1 MGETAPATGSLVR
14 VHRPELQG
22 LRAVA
27 VTLVVVYHVWFGRVS
42 GGVDVFFV
50 VSGFLLT
57 GQLARA
63 ADQGPLAL
71 GRRWSRTLV
80 RLLPSAVVVLVATA
94 AAGMLVLPE
103 GRWSQTLH
111 EVVAA
116 AVFLENW
123 QLAADAVDYAA
134 RSNMSSPVQHF
145 WSLSI
150 QGQFFLVWPLLVAL
164 VALAARGDAA
174 RMRAHLTVTTVGVF
188 VVSLTFSVALT
199 ATNQPLAYFHSL
211 TRLWEFALGGL
222 LALTI
227 DGVRLRQ
234 RTRVRLGWV
243 GLVGLLA
250 CGAVLRVG
258 SVFPGAAALWPTGC
272 AVLVLLAGRTG
283 ARWGVDRLL
292 TARPLR
298 YVGDLSYPLYLWHWP
313 VLVFCLVLTGRDR
326 LDLATGAGVVALSVV
341 LAVLTHHLVEE
352 PVPRLPGGGFRVAV
366 AGLAAVFLAAGLWQV
381 EAMQQAQGAGEVGD
395 IRYPGA
401 LALAVG
407 EPEPAP
413 LLPPPVSVYD
423 DWVRIENWDC
433 VPMTRFPMDACTRPV
448 ESPQR
453 RIVVVGDSHTQQ
465 LAGLLVPIAERHG
478 WQLTVIA
485 RGACPFSTA
494 SEVVAGRAGLP
505 GVGGGRDRRDR
516 GPAAG
521 CGGHAGQP
529 RRPGRADR
537 ADTAGVR
544 RPLAAAGAAGH
555 PGAGDPGQPAVRPV
569 DARLRAGP
577 ADGRRRPGCTGLRGG
592 PGRGVRRRATV
603 DTRAGRPAE
612 RPVPRYC
619 RPRLRPGLLPGGDRQ
634 RAGLPGRQPPD
645 RVLLDLDGTV
655 GGGRRPGRTRL
666 LNSAPYLCMG

>member
-258 SVFPGAAALWPTGC
+258 NVFPGAAALWPTGC

-494 SEVVAGRAGLP
+494 SEVVPDEPDCLAWGEAAIAEIADLQPDAVVTLASRDVRVGLTEQTPPGFVARWQQLAQLGIPVLAIRDNPRFDRSMPDCVQGPPTADDDLVAPVCGVDRAAVYAAEPPWTHVPDVPPNVRFLDIA
-505 GVGGGRDRRDR
+505 DRVC
-516 GPAAG
+516 GPAFCPAVIG
-521 CGGHAGQP
+521 NVQVYLDDNHL
-529 RRPGRADR
+529 
-537 ADTAGVR
+537 TASYSTSMAPLVEGDV
-544 RPLAAAGAAGH
+544 LAALGF
-555 PGAGDPGQPAVRPV
+555 
-569 DARLRAGP
+569 
-577 ADGRRRPGCTGLRGG
+577 
-592 PGRGVRRRATV
+592 
-603 DTRAGRPAE
+603 
-612 RPVPRYC
+612 
-619 RPRLRPGLLPGGDRQ
+619 
-634 RAGLPGRQPPD
+634 
-645 RVLLDLDGTV
+645 
-655 GGGRRPGRTRL
+655 
-666 LNSAPYLCMG
+666 

>member
-1 MGETAPATGSLVR
+1 
-14 VHRPELQG
+14 
-22 LRAVA
+22 
-27 VTLVVVYHVWFGRVS
+27 VWFGRVS

-63 ADQGPLAL
+63 ADRGPLAL

-80 RLLPSAVVVLVATA
+80 RLLPCAVVVLVATV
-94 AAGMLVLPE
+94 AAGMLLLPE
-103 GRWSQTLH
+103 GRWQQTLH

-116 AVFLENW
+116 AMFLENW

-174 RMRAHLTVTTVGVF
+174 RVRAHLTVAILGVF
-188 VVSLTFSVALT
+188 AASLTFSVVLT

-227 DGVRLRQ
+227 DGVRLAR
-234 RTRVRLGWV
+234 RTRVQMGWI

-258 SVFPGAAALWPTGC
+258 NVFPGIAALWPTGC
-272 AVLVLLAGRTG
+272 AVLVLLAGVTG
-283 ARWGVDRLL
+283 ARYGVDRLL

-326 LDLATGAGVVALSVV
+326 LDLVTGAGVVALSTV
-341 LAVLTHHLVEE
+341 LAVLTHHLVEK
-352 PVPRLPGGGFRVAV
+352 PVPALPGGGYRLAV
-366 AGLAAVFLAAGLWQV
+366 AGLATVFLAAGLWQV
-381 EAMQQAQGAGEVGD
+381 EAIKRAQGDGEVGD

-433 VPMTRFPMDACTRPV
+433 VPMTRFPMDACTQPV
-448 ESPQR
+448 EAPQR

-465 LAGLLVPIAERHG
+465 LAGALVPIANRHG

-494 SEVVAGRAGLP
+494 SEVVADEPDCLAWGEAAMAEIADLQP
-505 GVGGGRDRRDR
+505 DAVVTLASRD
-516 GPAAG
+516 
-521 CGGHAGQP
+521 
-529 RRPGRADR
+529 
-537 ADTAGVR
+537 V
-544 RPLAAAGAAGH
+544 
-555 PGAGDPGQPAVRPV
+555 
-569 DARLRAGP
+569 
-577 ADGRRRPGCTGLRGG
+577 
-592 PGRGVRRRATV
+592 
-603 DTRAGRPAE
+603 
-612 RPVPRYC
+612 
-619 RPRLRPGLLPGGDRQ
+619 RPGLTEQTPPGFVARWQQLAQLGIPVLAIRDNPRFDRSMPDCVQSSWVQRPGGEDAPPCGVDR
-634 RAGLPGRQPPD
+634 AAVYAAEPPWTHVPDVPANVRFLDIAD
-645 RVLLDLDGTV
+645 RVCGPAFCQAVIGNVLVYLDDNHLTASYS
-655 GGGRRPGRTRL
+655 T
-666 LNSAPYLCMG
+666 SMAPLVEGDVLAALGF

>member
-1 MGETAPATGSLVR
+1 MTRPLVR

-50 VSGFLLT
+50 ISGFLLT

-63 ADQGPLAL
+63 AGRGPLEL

-80 RLLPSAVVVLVATA
+80 RLVPCAVVVLVATV
-94 AAGMLVLPE
+94 AAGVLLLPE
-103 GRWSQTLH
+103 GRWLQTLR
-111 EVVAA
+111 EVAA
-116 AVFLENW
+116 AALFLENW

-145 WSLSI
+145 WSLSV

-164 VALAARGDAA
+164 VGIAARGDAA
-174 RMRAHLTVTTVGVF
+174 RMRAHLTVATLGVF
-188 VVSLTFSVALT
+188 AASLTFSVVLT

-227 DGVRLRQ
+227 DGVRLPP

-258 SVFPGAAALWPTGC
+258 NVFPGVAALWPTGC

-341 LAVLTHHLVEE
+341 LAVLTHHLIEE

-381 EAMQQAQGAGEVGD
+381 EAMQRAQGTGEVGD

-433 VPMTRFPMDACTRPV
+433 MPMTRFPMDACTQPV

-453 RIVVVGDSHTQQ
+453 RIVVVGDSHAQQ

-494 SEVVAGRAGLP
+494 SEVVPDEPDCLAWGESAMAEIADLQP
-505 GVGGGRDRRDR
+505 DAVVTLASRD
-516 GPAAG
+516 
-521 CGGHAGQP
+521 
-529 RRPGRADR
+529 
-537 ADTAGVR
+537 V
-544 RPLAAAGAAGH
+544 
-555 PGAGDPGQPAVRPV
+555 
-569 DARLRAGP
+569 
-577 ADGRRRPGCTGLRGG
+577 
-592 PGRGVRRRATV
+592 
-603 DTRAGRPAE
+603 
-612 RPVPRYC
+612 
-619 RPRLRPGLLPGGDRQ
+619 RPGLTEQTPPGFVARWQQLAQLGIPVLAIRDNPRFDRSMPDCVQSSWVQRPGGEDAPPCRVDR
-634 RAGLPGRQPPD
+634 AAVYAAEPPWTHVPDVPPNVRFLDIAD
-645 RVLLDLDGTV
+645 RVCGPAFCPAVIGNVLVYLDDNHLTASYS
-655 GGGRRPGRTRL
+655 T
-666 LNSAPYLCMG
+666 SMAPLVEGDVLAALGF